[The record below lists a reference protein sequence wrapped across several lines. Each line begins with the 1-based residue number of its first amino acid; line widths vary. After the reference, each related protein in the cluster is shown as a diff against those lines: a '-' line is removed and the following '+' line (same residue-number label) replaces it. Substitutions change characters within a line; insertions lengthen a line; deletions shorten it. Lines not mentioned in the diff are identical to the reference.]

1 MPLFSPR
8 ETTDAF
14 VLCALKRRENNIYT
28 ESLCFARRDSLSR
41 VCAFSLSLSLS
52 LLSSFKVRGFFCP
65 SVVVKTVKNLIE
77 TPQMCGGESF
87 CDLSH
92 QPFSS
97 SFSLQKYH
105 QRERRETKGRT
116 ALPFETLLL
125 FSFFLYQTRANHRT
139 HKFIGK
145 AESV

>member
-1 MPLFSPR
+1 MRSETKREQHLYREPLFCPTR
-8 ETTDAF
+8 F
-14 VLCALKRRENNIYT
+14 
-28 ESLCFARRDSLSR
+28 SLSR
-41 VCAFSLSLSLS
+41 LCVFSLSLSLSLS